1 MTGKRILI
9 AGTGNNL
16 GFFTA
21 KVLLKSGF
29 SVTLNSR
36 NDQKLS
42 HMADE
47 LDKYGRVDRI
57 AGDLSRL
64 EVLKSIGEHLLKTG
78 DVLGGIAVEIG
89 GYASDSVFSTGSF
102 DEMVHNNIKVPAT
115 VLSYFSGILPEGS
128 PVVFITSVMS
138 SRRIATGSLSYSIS
152 KSALNRFIEISAK
165 SLTGKGIR
173 VNGIAAPVIEEKDH
187 ENETVHSK
195 LGSENVDPELIANT
209 ISFLMGDL
217 SSGITGNIIYVDNGS
232 SL

>member
-1 MTGKRILI
+1 MTGRRILI

-21 KVLLKSGF
+21 KALLKSGF
-29 SVTLNSR
+29 SVILNSR

-42 HMADE
+42 DMVDE
-47 LDKYGRVDRI
+47 LDKYGRIERI
-57 AGDLSRL
+57 AGDVSRP
-64 EVLKSIGEHLLKTG
+64 EVLESIGDHLLKTG

-89 GYASDSVFSTGSF
+89 GYTSDSVFSIGSF
-102 DEMVHNNIKVPAT
+102 DAMIHNNIKVPAT

-128 PVVFITSVMS
+128 SVVFITSVMS
-138 SRRIATGSLSYSIS
+138 SRKIATGSLSYSIS

-165 SLTGKGIR
+165 SLIGKGIR
-173 VNGIAAPVIEEKDH
+173 VNGIAAPVIKEKEH
-187 ENETVHSK
+187 ENKTIDSK

-209 ISFLMGDL
+209 ISFLMSDL